1 MCTVS
6 YIPFDQNGDLI
17 LTSNRDEKVFRPAI
31 APMIYDIGGVQI
43 CYPKDSLAGGSW
55 ITMNNMGRLC
65 CLLNGANEPHDKRAY
80 HTVSRGEIPIELASS
95 PLDAQDYFLRK
106 DLTCVEPFTM
116 ICIDQCMGRNSSFS
130 EFIWD
135 GKEKHFRRLDHKN
148 PYIWSSATLYTKEN
162 RELRK
167 EWFKGFLLQNA
178 DEITDK
184 NILAFH
190 SGTHSKN
197 KAINVV
203 MERDG
208 GLKTVSITQVI
219 SNGDSLSM
227 NYSDLIENSFSEVM
241 L

>member
-6 YIPFDQNGDLI
+6 YIPFDRNGDFI

-31 APMIYDIGGVQI
+31 APMIYDTGGVQI

-55 ITMNNMGRLC
+55 IAMNNMGRIC
-65 CLLNGANEPHDKRAY
+65 CLLNGAIEAHEKQAF
-80 HTVSRGEIPIELASS
+80 HTISRGEIPIELATSHLE
-95 PLDAQDYFLRK
+95 PQEYFIRK
-106 DLTCVEPFTM
+106 DLSCVEPFTL
-116 ICIDQCMGRNSSFS
+116 ISIDQNRSRDNSFS

-135 GKEKHFRRLDHKN
+135 GKEKHFRGLDYNK
-148 PYIWSSATLYTKEN
+148 PYIWSSATLYTMKN

-167 EWFKGFLLQNA
+167 EWFNRFLL
-178 DEITDK
+178 DTVDKISDK
-184 NILAFH
+184 NVLAFH

-227 NYSDLIENSFSEVM
+227 KYSDLIENSLSEVI

>member
-6 YIPFDQNGDLI
+6 YIPFDRNGDFI

-31 APMIYDIGGVQI
+31 APMIYDTRGVSI

-55 ITMNNMGRLC
+55 IAMNNMGRLC
-65 CLLNGANEPHDKRAY
+65 CLLNGANEAHEKKAF

-95 PLDAQDYFLRK
+95 PLDAQEYFLRK
-106 DLTCVEPFTM
+106 DLTCVEPFTL
-116 ICIDQCMGRNSSFS
+116 ICIDQKKSGNKSFS
-130 EFIWD
+130 EFIWN

-148 PYIWSSATLYTKEN
+148 PYIWSSATLYSKEN

-167 EWFKGFLLQNA
+167 EWFKGFLL
-178 DEITDK
+178 ETGGKISDK
-184 NILAFH
+184 NVLAFH

-203 MERDG
+203 MEREG

-219 SNGDSLSM
+219 SNGDALSTK
-227 NYSDLIENSFSEVM
+227 YSDLIENSLSEVT